1 MLIAQQYLIL
11 QTYNLQKDKTQSRQ
25 RIQREKAK
33 LAKRETEKEFKVTTI
48 NRAYTK

>member
-11 QTYNLQKDKTQSRQ
+11 QTFLQKDKTQSRQ